1 MAGSLYLGSQKVC
14 PVIVSGGSEPTEYFT
29 FKFPDNMVEPPQQ
42 EYWMVVQIYTPDRT
56 KYEPVCIDFNNIKV
70 FSGNLAATQ
79 GYFRNV
85 PLIPKVEKI
94 EKLTDRGLVYA
105 FKDCIALEGHKDIVF
120 ESLVE
125 VDDSAIGCAF
135 LNQTTKTF
143 ENIYFPKLTKIGST
157 AFVGFGNKG
166 VNVYFNAVTSATFPN
181 GDELEMFGFQGEEK
195 TLHFPSNL
203 SSVIPNQSGYPNFG
217 ATTLTILY
225 DLEPTEN

>member
-1 MAGSLYLGSQKVC
+1 MAGYMYLGSQRVC
-14 PVIVSGGSEPTEYFT
+14 PAVVSGGSEPTEYFT

-42 EYWMVVQIYTPDRT
+42 SYYISPQIEIDYSNL
-56 KYEPVCIDFNNIKV
+56 EPACVDFNNIKV
-70 FSGNLAATQ
+70 FSGNLSPSSF
-79 GYFRNV
+79 GKV

-94 EKLTDRGLVYA
+94 EKLTGKGLVYA
-105 FKDCIALEGHKDIVF
+105 FKNCLALEGHKDIVF